1 MIEEKE
7 RRLILN
13 EIILGYRTV
22 IEERYDYK
30 NLKKRIDLPKSYNK
44 ERSILFK
51 EYFLNYMYPLP
62 EKREVLNEAFESLD
76 NYIKHP
82 DKLLRILIDSSSIIF
97 KFGRHLPKIFNAGI
111 KALRAFRS
119 TSKFEETLVEQAI
132 LLELKAPYSVIEI
145 NKLIET
151 LPQKDIRNYM
161 KNIRKLFDIIR
172 DSELVSKILRIVGY
186 IIKMMKNR
194 PKTYTKSEIKGL
206 EIGQEIIIAGDNLF
220 DKLEKE
226 DQLEIFNFILK
237 MESEILGLSFT
248 KI

>member
-1 MIEEKE
+1 MIEEKQ
-7 RRLILN
+7 RKLVLN

-30 NLKKRIDLPKSYNK
+30 NLEKRIDLPKSYNE
-44 ERSILFK
+44 ERSVLFK

-62 EKREVLNEAFESLD
+62 EKREALNEAFESLD
-76 NYIKHP
+76 SYIKHP

-132 LLELKAPYSVIEI
+132 LLEFKAPYSILEI
-145 NKLIET
+145 NKLIKT
-151 LPQKDIRNYM
+151 LPQKDIQNYM
-161 KNIRKLFDIIR
+161 KSIRKLFDIIR
-172 DSELVSKILRIVGY
+172 DSELVSKILKIVRY

-194 PKTYTKSEIKGL
+194 PEIYTKAEVKGL
-206 EIGQEIIIAGDNLF
+206 EIGLEIIMAGDNLF

-226 DQLEIFNFILK
+226 GQLEIFNFILK

>member
-7 RRLILN
+7 RSQVLN
-13 EIILGYRTV
+13 EIILGYRKV

-30 NLKKRIDLPKSYNK
+30 NLKKRVDLPKSYSK

-62 EKREVLNEAFESLD
+62 EKRETLNEAFESLD

-82 DKLLRILIDSSSIIF
+82 EKLLRILIDSSSIIF
-97 KFGRHLPKIFNAGI
+97 KFGLHLPKIFNAGI
-111 KALRAFRS
+111 KALRAFRR
-119 TSKFEETLVEQAI
+119 TSKFEEILVDQAI
-132 LLELKAPYSVIEI
+132 LLKFKAPYSIIEI
-145 NKLIET
+145 NKLIKT
-151 LPQKDIRNYM
+151 LPEKDIQEYM
-161 KNIRKLFDIIR
+161 KNIRNLFDIIR
-172 DSELVSKILRIVGY
+172 DSELVSKILKIVGF
-186 IIKMMKNR
+186 IINMMKSH
-194 PKTYTKSEIKGL
+194 PEVYTEIEIKGL

-220 DKLEKE
+220 DKLDKE